1 MFIRIKFETRAQR
14 KARKNRKNRKPQPL
28 FASTWDDALK
38 NATIVK

>member
-1 MFIRIKFETRAQR
+1 MFIRIKFEGRAQR
-14 KARKNRKNRKPQPL
+14 KARKNRKPQPL